1 MTATTNKSTVLQWEL
16 KWDLATP
23 TSSWASSKTNCSP
36 TAIDQNLIFTNA
48 ITMTA
53 SALFHP
59 AQKNL
64 TYLLTQSFF
73 FHPALKYTWEISKN
87 SLAFLDIKLA
97 INDNGLSTSVH
108 YKPTDSNNYLLHSS
122 SHPQHVKNAIP
133 LPQFLRLS
141 RLCSEDTDLSSKCED
156 HRQTPGPKKSTER
169 QHYKLHRTKKP
180 TEFHSPLPTSH
191 KTLQSKTSFS
201 KTLKFSVM
209 IPKLNT
215 YFLYHHSS
223 HSSATKA

>member
-1 MTATTNKSTVLQWEL
+1 MGPSYANLFVGFIENKLFSNCHRPKPDLYKRHNDDCVGALSSSTEEL
-16 KWDLATP
+16 
-23 TSSWASSKTNCSP
+23 
-36 TAIDQNLIFTNA
+36 NLFINSV
-48 ITMTA
+48 I
-53 SALFHP
+53 
-59 AQKNL
+59 
-64 TYLLTQSFF
+64 F

-97 INDNGLSTSVH
+97 ISDNGLSTSVH